1 MAKKI
6 ASIIESMFEFD
17 DILTDYNRF
26 VIRFARILF
35 DYHGIAM
42 IIVHDNGPI
51 KRAWKRYSFKN
62 RTKEKGREKEERGE
76 EKKGAEFWKFTRE
89 RPVERSFPRTRYKT
103 RKCRH

>member
-26 VIRFARILF
+26 VITKIRENSFRLP
-35 DYHGIAM
+35 

-62 RTKEKGREKEERGE
+62 RTKEKGREKEERGRR
-76 EKKGAEFWKFTRE
+76 KKRSGVLEIYKGETSRE
-89 RPVERSFPRTRYKT
+89 ILSPDTV
-103 RKCRH
+103 

>member
-26 VIRFARILF
+26 VITKIRENSFRLP
-35 DYHGIAM
+35 

-51 KRAWKRYSFKN
+51 KI
-62 RTKEKGREKEERGE
+62 KGHGKGIRSKIERRRRGE
-76 EKKGAEFWKFTRE
+76 KKKRGGGEKKGAEFWKFTRE